1 MARPGPHTMPAIA
14 MQIPKRFM
22 VRLLSSATTAA
33 SLLRPV
39 HPHRLAVHVLDLV
52 APLHLLAPVLRDL
65 VTAVQARHLLLGPL
79 HFGPHATE
87 LEAQVLSDAPP
98 ALRSEE
104 RRVGK
109 ECRSRWAPSEQ

>member
-33 SLLRPV
+33 SLLTPV

-52 APLHLLAPVLRDL
+52 APLNLLAPLLRDL
-65 VTAVQARHLLLGPL
+65 VTASQAPHLLLGPL
-79 HFGPHATE
+79 HFGPHATD
-87 LEAQVLSDAPP
+87 LRAHALSNLPTP
-98 ALRSEE
+98 
-104 RRVGK
+104 
-109 ECRSRWAPSEQ
+109 